1 MSDQFANDGQPTK
14 NTRQISDTQI
24 GIGRYLTMQA
34 VMIVVVISFISAFTI
49 KTAYQWGTY
58 DTSHYFMSLAA
69 EDMAASE
76 GWYAEHYVEVIH
88 DWEKIPNVGSDLT
101 EAPQDMIIKEMDHD
115 VLYVLP
121 FLDPTTGKQAYAV
134 HRYQGLEDDYE
145 TDLELI
151 DLQVLLGIGTLLV
164 VATLLAGFFYSIA
177 KPIRLLGQWVSV
189 VATSSTSVTL
199 DRNKLKF
206 EELGQVADQFEKA
219 ITTIEQ
225 KTKEEK
231 QYLKALSHE
240 LRTPLAITKASL
252 DLLEKFPDKLVKEQ
266 NNKLIK
272 LRRANNNMLSTTE
285 CLLWLWAD
293 KERAVTTERVEVKRA
308 VEQVIERYDYILQ
321 RKSVSI
327 DLNIVS
333 KLELDMERGFFD
345 IVLGNLIRNSFQ
357 YTDDGTISIMADEG
371 SFRVT
376 NPIDMTVKQGE
387 STDYGYG
394 IGLFLV
400 EKLCQ
405 HKGWLLEINANKN
418 SYSVSIQHEDREVG

>member
-1 MSDQFANDGQPTK
+1 MNDQFANDEQSKKG
-14 NTRQISDTQI
+14 SHI

-34 VMIVVVISFISAFTI
+34 VMMVVVVSFISAFTI

-58 DTSHYFMSLAA
+58 DTSHYFMSLLA
-69 EDMAASE
+69 EDMMGSE
-76 GWYAEHYVEVIH
+76 GWYEDHYVEVFR
-88 DWEKIPNVGSDLT
+88 DWEKIPYFGSGLT
-101 EAPQDMIIKEMDHD
+101 EAPMDMIIKGMNHD

-121 FLDPTTGKQAYAV
+121 FLDTTTGEQAYAV
-134 HRYQGLEDDYE
+134 HRYRGLEDDYE

-151 DLQVLLGIGTLLV
+151 DLQLLLGIGTLLV
-164 VATLLAGFFYSIA
+164 VATLLAAFFYSIA

-189 VATSSTSVTL
+189 VPTSSTSVEL
-199 DRNKLKF
+199 NRNKLKF
-206 EELGQVADQFEKA
+206 SELCRVAEQFEQA

-225 KTKEEK
+225 KNTEEK

-240 LRTPLAITKASL
+240 LRTPLAVTKASL
-252 DLLEKFPDKLVKEQ
+252 DLLEKFPDKQVKEQ

-272 LRRANNNMLSTTE
+272 LRRANNNMLSTTD

-293 KERAVTTERVEVKRA
+293 NERKVATEQIEVKRA
-308 VEQVIERYDYILQ
+308 IEDISERYDYILQ

-327 DLNIVS
+327 DFSIDP
-333 KLELDMERGFFD
+333 ELVMNMERGFFD
-345 IVLGNLIRNSFQ
+345 IVCGNLIRNAFQ
-357 YTDDGTISIMADEG
+357 YTDDGTISIVAGERF
-371 SFRVT
+371 FRVI

-394 IGLFLV
+394 VGLFLV

-405 HKGWLLEINANKN
+405 HKGWLLEINTTEN
-418 SYSVSIQHEDREVG
+418 SYSVSIQYAEV